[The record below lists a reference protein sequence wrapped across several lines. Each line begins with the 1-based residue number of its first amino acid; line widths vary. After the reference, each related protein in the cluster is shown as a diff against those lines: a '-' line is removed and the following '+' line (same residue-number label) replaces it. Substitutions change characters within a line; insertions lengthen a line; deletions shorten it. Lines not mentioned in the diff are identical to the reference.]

1 MDVLRGIAAC
11 AVAAHHAAGW
21 FLPDL
26 YRHTSRWFNLGI
38 WGVLVFFLVSGYVI
52 PASLEKTGSLRRF
65 WIGRLFRIHP
75 LVVVAVCGV
84 GVLAVGNITASSARA
99 LSHAEPITAALAHG
113 FLLQEMLNV
122 PNAIVV
128 MWTLSYEMV
137 FYLLAAGLFAVGL
150 HRRSAP
156 IAVSLATVGFVLG
169 AVVPAAFLSRH
180 VGTVPVIAV
189 AALLLAAAIAAS
201 VARPTGSLRTVGAV
215 LGAVVALLLV
225 TLNSRSGIGWS
236 CALLAMMFTGTVLH
250 RADQGRLRRSTAA
263 LTTAVVAVLAV
274 VAGFWNSGVP
284 AGVEKDYS
292 TYPREWAIA
301 LVLAVAAFVAGRA
314 LSNRRMPG
322 ALAWL
327 GTVSYSV
334 YLIHPLLMAAMLAIL
349 PESQWG
355 PAAFVA
361 YFAILLPVSW
371 LSYRIVEI
379 PMQNLGRRLARRAD
393 PAPPSSSAAAPAEV
407 PAPAPAERLE
417 VL

>member
-1 MDVLRGIAAC
+1 MKRLAWLDALRGIAAC

-52 PASLEKTGSLRRF
+52 PASLERTGSLRRF

-84 GVLAVGNITASSARA
+84 AVLAVGNVTANSARA

-113 FLLQEMLNV
+113 LLLQEMLNV

-137 FYLLAAGLFAVGL
+137 FYLLAAALFAAGW

-156 IAVSLATVGFVLG
+156 IAISLATAGLALG
-169 AVVPAAFLSRH
+169 AIVPAAVLSRH
-180 VGTVPVIAV
+180 AGTVPVIV
-189 AALLLAAAIAAS
+189 IAALLLTAAIAAS
-201 VARPTGSLRTVGAV
+201 VARPAGTLRTAGAV
-215 LGAVVALLLV
+215 LGGVVALLLV
-225 TLNSRSGIGWS
+225 TLNSRSGLGWS

-250 RADQGRLRRSTAA
+250 RADQGQLRRSTAA
-263 LTTAVVAVLAV
+263 LTTTTVTALAAVSA
-274 VAGFWNSGVP
+274 FWNSGIP
-284 AGVEKDYS
+284 AGVEKDYA

-301 LVLAVAAFVAGRA
+301 LSLAVATFTAGRA
-314 LSNRRMPG
+314 LSRRRVPRALVQLG
-322 ALAWL
+322 AI
-327 GTVSYSV
+327 SYSV
-334 YLIHPLLMAAMLAIL
+334 YLIHPLLMAAMLAVL

-371 LSYRIVEI
+371 LSYRIVEV

-393 PAPPSSSAAAPAEV
+393 PPAV
-407 PAPAPAERLE
+407 PAPPAPIERLE
-417 VL
+417 VI